1 MPAGTVTAIRA
12 QARDSQRVNIFID
25 GEFAIGIS
33 LATLARERLAVGTLV
48 DDDAWVR
55 LEAAEQADKALHAAA
70 RQIETRPRSVSE
82 VRLFLRRK
90 QYPPEA
96 IDQAVERLRELGLLD
111 DAAFSRYWLDNRRAF
126 RPRGA
131 LALRNELRQKG
142 VGRDTIDA
150 AMAAEPEEENAEQER
165 ALALARAN
173 LHKYAAADRASF
185 QRRLGGFL
193 MRRGFTVDV
202 VRPILAQLWAELR
215 QNDADDEPAEHDM

>member
-1 MPAGTVTAIRA
+1 MMPAGKITAIRA
-12 QARDSQRVNIFID
+12 QANDSQRVNIFID

-33 LATLARERLAVGTLV
+33 LATLARERLAVGSAL
-48 DDDAWVR
+48 DDAAWAR

-82 VRLFLRRK
+82 IKLFLRRK

-96 IDQAVERLRELGLLD
+96 IERAVARLGELGLLD

-142 VGRDTIDA
+142 VGRDTIEA
-150 AMAAEPEEENAEQER
+150 ALAEQPEEEGGEQER
-165 ALALARAN
+165 AMELARAN
-173 LHKYAAADRASF
+173 LRKYQSADRASF
-185 QRRLGGFL
+185 QRRLGGLL
-193 MRRGFTVDV
+193 MRRGYTADT
-202 VRPILAQLWAELR
+202 VRPIVARLWAEL
-215 QNDADDEPAEHDM
+215 NSGADDDELDEGP